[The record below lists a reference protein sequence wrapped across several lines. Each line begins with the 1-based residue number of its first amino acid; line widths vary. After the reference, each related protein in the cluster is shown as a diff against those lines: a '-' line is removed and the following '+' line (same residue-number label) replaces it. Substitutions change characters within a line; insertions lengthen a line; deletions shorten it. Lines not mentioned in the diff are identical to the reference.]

1 MKQQLLFLLLFLSFS
16 GARAQVSHDFHNT
29 ALTEALRTIELGQ
42 QEYTITILS
51 DGLDRLQTSAKVSNL
66 TVPEAVR
73 KVCKKL
79 PVKVKQRGRLIT
91 VQARRGWQPAVEKVS
106 LVGPVEDGFLK
117 MPLPDARVS
126 VFTTDSTV
134 VVDSASMLRF
144 YNGSERLVMAQFVA
158 PVPPGREY
166 LVRAR
171 LKGYDEL
178 WQRVSVAA
186 TAREDVHV
194 PTLKMHKMR
203 NINLRE
209 VVVTATRVKFFWRGD
224 TLVYD
229 ATAFNLPE
237 GSMLDDLIRQL
248 PGVTMNDQGEIF
260 VNGRKVDELLLGSRS
275 FFGGNKKVLM
285 ENLPYY
291 TVKNLKVYEKQ
302 TDRSLALGYDVEP
315 RRYVMDV
322 NLKQE
327 YQRGYI
333 ANVEGGIAPPTAPE
347 GASILSSAA
356 SIVPPSGGERGAS
369 HWLARA
375 FALGF
380 TDHYRFTLLGN
391 VNNVNE
397 TRHIGESGHWTPA
410 TMPKNMLTT
419 RSIAGE
425 VDYHSRGDQV
435 KNNLTASYT
444 STTDVSDSRSRY
456 EQFLVGLAP
465 TSLTENFNRMGSRAW
480 NAQDAFTLTKP
491 FYLFVVTDFNYSK
504 NHGAISSI
512 FDQWTDSLT
521 ASQRN
526 RGFNEGK
533 AWSGNIEAQG
543 AFNVGKNKKHLDFYL
558 KAEHSENES
567 ESAMRYSTR
576 QYVNPRQ
583 TVQHNVDNIS
593 NRTTWGVASL
603 NYGMQI
609 IKGVD
614 MGVGE
619 SLYLTR
625 IDARDYLYHPDTLL
639 LASQIDALTAITDI
653 NNSYDSQT
661 NVAEN
666 TVGISFSGK
675 GKYKRTPN
683 SPFTI
688 NYQRWNVG
696 ISVPIRHES
705 LDYQRGRLDTLAR
718 QNTLFVNTSASFRH
732 ASESGKH
739 DFRVH
744 ASHKRSAPNLSDRIT
759 YRDDSQPLVVKL
771 GNPDLKSFVTSNFGI
786 DYSNKAGKNQQQ
798 WHVGTSADLY
808 HRQTAQSASYDPASG
823 VYTYK
828 PMNVSGAYRLNVK
841 FDISRSIDKNRYWT
855 WQTNADAGYHH
866 SIDHAM
872 LAGMTASEEN
882 VVNTLTLHDGAYIQY
897 NKGALNIRATG
908 DIRWRHSEGKMYDF
922 ETLNATDF
930 RYGLSARYTLPRLN
944 TTLSA
949 DGNMYS
955 RRGYGSS
962 ELNTDDFVLNAS
974 ISQPLFKGKLIA
986 RIEAFDL
993 LHQLSNTQ
1001 YSVNAQGRT
1010 ETWYRSLPHYVMLH
1024 LVYHWNKNPKKK
1036 G

>member
-1 MKQQLLFLLLFLSFS
+1 MRRLYLIIYLLVTISGLSAQESTPLLK
-16 GARAQVSHDFHNT
+16 
-29 ALTEALRTIELGQ
+29 ALHTIERSQ
-42 QEYTITILS
+42 SEYSIDIVS
-51 DGLDRLQTSAKVSNL
+51 DGLDRLTTTAMVDGL
-66 TVPEAVR
+66 DAVKAVKR
-73 KVCKKL
+73 VCKGL
-79 PVKVKQRGRLIT
+79 PVKVKVHGKRIY
-91 VQARRGWQPAVEKVS
+91 VQHKLTGVQQKNVTISGDVK
-106 LVGPVEDGFLK
+106 DGFLK
-117 MPLPDARVS
+117 IPLSHAKVS
-126 VFTTDSTV
+126 ICKADSSV
-134 VVDSASMLRF
+134 LVDSAAMITAYKSDRPYIAL
-144 YNGSERLVMAQFVA
+144 YSAKVTTNSKTLLVHAQ
-158 PVPPGREY
+158 
-166 LVRAR
+166 
-171 LKGYDEL
+171 LKGYDDV
-178 WQRVSVAA
+178 WQRVSIGKETEV
-186 TAREDVHV
+186 EV
-194 PTLKMHKMR
+194 PTLEMRKMMEGR
-203 NINLRE
+203 LRE

-229 ATAFNLPE
+229 ATAFKLPE
-237 GSMLDDLIRQL
+237 GSMLDDLIRQM
-248 PGVTMNDQGEIF
+248 PGVTLNEAGEIF

-275 FFGGNKKVLM
+275 FMRGNKQVLM

-291 TVKNLKVYEKQ
+291 TVQNIKVYDKQ
-302 TDRSLALGYDVEP
+302 SDKSKALGYDVDP
-315 RRYVMDV
+315 KKFVMDV

-333 ANVEGGIAPPTAPE
+333 ANVEGAVGTE
-347 GASILSSAA
+347 D
-356 SIVPPSGGERGAS
+356 R
-369 HWLARA
+369 WLARA

-380 TDHYRFTLLGN
+380 SDHYRFTLLGN

-410 TMPKNMLTT
+410 TMPKNLLTT
-419 RSIAGE
+419 RSVAGE
-425 VDYHSRGDQV
+425 MDYHAKEDRV

-444 STTDVSDSRSRY
+444 STTDISESRSRY
-456 EQFLVGLAP
+456 EQFLQGLTP
-465 TSLTENFNRMGSRAW
+465 TSLTESSNRTGSRTWHAH
-480 NAQDAFTLTKP
+480 NAFTLTKP
-491 FYLFVVTDFNYSK
+491 LWLLVESDFRYSK
-504 NHGAISSI
+504 NHGAFSSM

-526 RGFNEGK
+526 RGLNEGT
-533 AWSGNIEAQG
+533 AWSGNVEAQG
-543 AFNVGKNKKHLDFYL
+543 AFNVGKNQKHISFYV
-558 KAEHSENES
+558 KAEHNENES

-576 QYVNPRQ
+576 QYVNLRHTTQ
-583 TVQHNVDNIS
+583 RNVDDVS
-593 NRTTWGVASL
+593 NRMTWGYTSL
-603 NYGMQI
+603 NYGIQLF
-609 IKGVD
+609 KGVE
-614 MGVGE
+614 MGLGE
-619 SLYLTR
+619 SFNLMR
-625 IDARDYLYHPDTLL
+625 IDAHDYLYHPDTLL
-639 LASQIDALTAITDI
+639 LASQIDALTAITDF
-653 NNSYDSQT
+653 NNSYDSRT
-661 NVAEN
+661 NVVDN

-675 GKYKRTPN
+675 GKYRMAPN

-705 LDYQRGRLDTLAR
+705 LDYQRGSLDTLAR

-771 GNPDLKSFVTSNFGI
+771 GNPDLKSSVTSNVGI

-798 WHVGTSADLY
+798 WHVGTSADFY

-823 VYTYK
+823 VYTYR
-828 PMNVSGAYRLNVK
+828 PQNVSGAYRLNAK
-841 FDISRSIDKNRYWT
+841 FDISRTIDKNRYWS

-872 LAGMTASEEN
+872 LTGMTASEEN

-897 NKGALNIRATG
+897 NKGTLNIRATG

-930 RYGLSARYTLPRLN
+930 QYGLSARYTLPRLN

-974 ISQPLFKGKLIA
+974 VSQPFFKGKLIA

-993 LHQLSNTQ
+993 LHQLSSTQ

-1024 LVYHWNKNPKKK
+1024 LVYHFNKNPKKK
-1036 G
+1036 

>member
-1 MKQQLLFLLLFLSFS
+1 MYRQLITIILALAAVCSTW
-16 GARAQVSHDFHNT
+16 AQT
-29 ALTEALRTIELGQ
+29 QREIELSG
-42 QEYTITILS
+42 S
-51 DGLDRLQTSAKVSNL
+51 
-66 TVPEAVR
+66 
-73 KVCKKL
+73 
-79 PVKVKQRGRLIT
+79 
-91 VQARRGWQPAVEKVS
+91 
-106 LVGPVEDGFLK
+106 VEDGFLK
-117 MPLPDARVS
+117 IPLSHAKVS
-126 VFTTDSTV
+126 VCRADSSV
-134 VVDSASMLRF
+134 LVDSAAIF
-144 YNGSERLVMAQFVA
+144 TAYNRDLKPLFAKYTTKVTTDAKELLVH
-158 PVPPGREY
+158 
-166 LVRAR
+166 AR
-171 LKGYDEL
+171 LKGYDDV
-178 WQRVSVAA
+178 WQRVSIGKQTEV
-186 TAREDVHV
+186 EV
-194 PTLKMHKMR
+194 PTIEMRKMR
-203 NINLRE
+203 EVDLGE
-209 VVVTATRVKFFWRGD
+209 VVVKATRVKMFYRGD
-224 TLVYD
+224 TIVYD
-229 ATAFNLPE
+229 ATAFKLPQ
-237 GSMLDDLIRQL
+237 GSMLDDLIRQM
-248 PGVTMNDQGEIF
+248 PGVTLNEAGQIF
-260 VNGRKVDELLLGSRS
+260 VNGRMVDELMLGSRS
-275 FFGGNKKVLM
+275 FMKGNKQVLM

-291 TVKNLKVYEKQ
+291 TVKDIKVY
-302 TDRSLALGYDVEP
+302 DRQSDKSKALGYDVDP
-315 RRYVMDV
+315 KKFVMDV

-333 ANVEGGIAPPTAPE
+333 ANVEGAVGTE
-347 GASILSSAA
+347 D
-356 SIVPPSGGERGAS
+356 R
-369 HWLARA
+369 WLARA

-380 TDHYRFTLLGN
+380 SDHYRFTLLGN
-391 VNNVNE
+391 LNNVNE

-425 VDYHSRGDQV
+425 MDYHAKEDKV

-444 STTDVSDSRSRY
+444 STTDISESRSRY
-456 EQFLVGLAP
+456 EQFLQGLTP
-465 TSLTENFNRMGSRAW
+465 TSLTENRNRASNRTW
-480 NAQDAFTLTKP
+480 NVHDAFTLTKP
-491 FYLFVVTDFNYSK
+491 LWLHVEADFRYTK
-504 NHGAISSI
+504 NHGAFSSM

-543 AFNVGKNKKHLDFYL
+543 AFNVGKNQKHLDFYV

-567 ESAMRYSTR
+567 ESAMEYSTR

-583 TVQHNVDNIS
+583 TVQHNANDIS
-593 NRTTWGVASL
+593 NRTTWGIASL
-603 NYGMQI
+603 NYGMNLF
-609 IKGVD
+609 KGVD
-614 MGVGE
+614 MSLGE
-619 SLYLTR
+619 SFHLMR
-625 IDARDYLYHPDTLL
+625 INAHDYLYHPDTLL
-639 LASQIDALTAITDI
+639 LASQIDALTAITDF
-653 NNSYDSQT
+653 NNSYDSRT

-675 GKYKRTPN
+675 GKYKMAPN

-705 LDYQRGRLDTLAR
+705 LDYQRGSLDTLAR

-739 DFRVH
+739 DFRIH

-771 GNPDLKSFVTSNFGI
+771 GNPDLKSSVTSNFGI
-786 DYSNKAGKNQQQ
+786 DYSNKAGRNQQQ
-798 WHVGTSADLY
+798 WHVGTSADIY
-808 HRQTAQSASYDPASG
+808 HRQTAQSASYDPVSG
-823 VYTYK
+823 VYTYQ
-828 PMNVSGAYRLNVK
+828 PMNVKGAYRLNAK
-841 FDISRSIDKNRYWT
+841 FDISRAIDKNRYWT

-866 SIDHAM
+866 SVDHAM
-872 LAGMTASEEN
+872 LTGMTASEEN
-882 VVNTLTLHDGAYIQY
+882 VVNTLTLHDNAYIQF
-897 NKGALNIRATG
+897 NKGTLNIRATG
-908 DIRWRHSEGKMYDF
+908 DIRWRHSEGKMQDF

-930 RYGLSARYTLPRLN
+930 QYGLSARYTLPRLN

-974 ISQPLFKGKLIA
+974 VSQPFLKGKLIA

-993 LHQLSNTQ
+993 LYQLSNTQ

-1036 G
+1036 

>member
-1 MKQQLLFLLLFLSFS
+1 MKRKIITIILALVTTLTA
-16 GARAQVSHDFHNT
+16 GAQTQR
-29 ALTEALRTIELGQ
+29 EI
-42 QEYTITILS
+42 TITG
-51 DGLDRLQTSAKVSNL
+51 D
-66 TVPEAVR
+66 
-73 KVCKKL
+73 
-79 PVKVKQRGRLIT
+79 VK
-91 VQARRGWQPAVEKVS
+91 
-106 LVGPVEDGFLK
+106 DGFLK
-117 MPLPDARVS
+117 TPLTDAKVTICRADSS
-126 VFTTDSTV
+126 VLADSLKMTIYMRSDRPFLAVYSAKVTTDANTV
-134 VVDSASMLRF
+134 
-144 YNGSERLVMAQFVA
+144 LVHTWK
-158 PVPPGREY
+158 E
-166 LVRAR
+166 
-171 LKGYDEL
+171 GYDDV
-178 WQRVSVAA
+178 WQRVSIGKEKEV
-186 TAREDVHV
+186 EV
-194 PTLKMHKMR
+194 PTIEMRKMR
-203 NINLRE
+203 EMDLGE
-209 VVVTATRVKFFWRGD
+209 VVVKATRVKMFYRGD
-224 TLVYD
+224 TIVYD
-229 ATAFNLPE
+229 ATAFKLPD
-237 GSMLDDLIRQL
+237 GSMLDALIRQM
-248 PGVTMNDQGEIF
+248 PGVTLNDAGEIF

-275 FFGGNKKVLM
+275 FMRGNKQVLM

-291 TVKNLKVYEKQ
+291 TVQNIKVYDKQ
-302 TDRSLALGYDVEP
+302 SDKSKALGYDVDP
-315 RRYVMDV
+315 KQFVMDV

-333 ANVEGGIAPPTAPE
+333 ANVEGAVGTE
-347 GASILSSAA
+347 
-356 SIVPPSGGERGAS
+356 ER
-369 HWLARA
+369 WLARA

-380 TDHYRFTLLGN
+380 SDHYRFTLLGN
-391 VNNVNE
+391 LNNVNE

-425 VDYHSRGDQV
+425 MDYHAKEDKV

-444 STTDVSDSRSRY
+444 STTDISESRSRY
-456 EQFLVGLAP
+456 EQFLQGLTP
-465 TSLTENFNRMGSRAW
+465 TSLTESFNRTSSRVW
-480 NAQDAFTLTKP
+480 NAHDAFTLTKP
-491 FYLFVVTDFNYSK
+491 FYLYAVADFRYSK
-504 NHGAISSI
+504 NHGAFSSM
-512 FDQWTDSLT
+512 FDQWNDTLT

-526 RGFNEGK
+526 RGFNDGK
-533 AWSGNIEAQG
+533 SWSGSLDAQG
-543 AFNVGKNKKHLDFYL
+543 AFNVGKNQKHIDFHVMVQHNENESES
-558 KAEHSENES
+558 AMNENES

-576 QYVNPRQ
+576 QYVNPQQ
-583 TVQHNVDNIS
+583 TVQHNVDDIS
-593 NRTTWGVASL
+593 NRTTWGIASL
-603 NYGMQI
+603 NYGMQLF
-609 IKGVD
+609 KGVE
-614 MGVGE
+614 MGLGE
-619 SLYLTR
+619 SFNLMR
-625 IDARDYLYHPDTLL
+625 IDAHDYLYHPDTLL
-639 LASQIDALTAITDI
+639 LASQIDALTAITDF
-653 NNSYDSQT
+653 NNSYDSRT
-661 NVAEN
+661 NVVDN

-675 GKYKRTPN
+675 GKYRMAPN

-705 LDYQRGRLDTLAR
+705 LDYQRGSLDTLAR

-771 GNPDLKSFVTSNFGI
+771 GNPDLKSSVTSNFGI

-798 WHVGTSADLY
+798 WHVGTSADFY

-823 VYTYK
+823 VYNYK
-828 PMNVSGAYRLNVK
+828 PMNVSGAYRLNAK
-841 FDISRSIDKNRYWT
+841 FDISRTIDKNRYWS

-872 LAGMTASEEN
+872 LTGMTASEEN
-882 VVNTLTLHDGAYIQY
+882 IVNTLTLHDGAYIQY
-897 NKGALNIRATG
+897 NKGTLNIRATG

-930 RYGLSARYTLPRLN
+930 QYGLSARYTLPRLN

-974 ISQPLFKGKLIA
+974 VSQPFFKGKLIA

-993 LHQLSNTQ
+993 LHQLSSTQ

-1010 ETWYRSLPHYVMLH
+1010 ETWYRSLPHYVMAH

-1036 G
+1036 